1 MFIYSSCPKYLKIS
15 LHGKLGDCLL
25 FGMVYRLRIY
35 GMVASFLSDLRWE
48 SNQQAPVLLS
58 GPGRE

>member
-1 MFIYSSCPKYLKIS
+1 ME
-15 LHGKLGDCLL
+15 KLGDCLL
-25 FGMVYRLRIY
+25 FGIVYRLRIY
-35 GMVASFLSDLRWE
+35 GMVASFLLDLRWE